1 MERLTLTWL
10 ISWTI
15 VFTPFQ
21 LPVLCSRVSSS
32 NFKRKFGD
40 VLRCLN
46 NYFVSH
52 VNLLALIMMLFM
64 TAQLGKTL
72 IVLIQHLTDSVGEV
86 DNIVQWSWSA
96 GSYELSDHALT
107 RSSSNYELFVE
118 KQENKVYFVK
128 RRMKG
133 DMNVITM

>member
-1 MERLTLTWL
+1 
-10 ISWTI
+10 
-15 VFTPFQ
+15 
-21 LPVLCSRVSSS
+21 
-32 NFKRKFGD
+32 
-40 VLRCLN
+40 
-46 NYFVSH
+46 
-52 VNLLALIMMLFM
+52 M

-72 IVLIQHLTDSVGEV
+72 IVLIQHLTDSAGEV

-118 KQENKVYFVK
+118 KQENNVYFVK

-133 DMNVITM
+133 DMNVITL